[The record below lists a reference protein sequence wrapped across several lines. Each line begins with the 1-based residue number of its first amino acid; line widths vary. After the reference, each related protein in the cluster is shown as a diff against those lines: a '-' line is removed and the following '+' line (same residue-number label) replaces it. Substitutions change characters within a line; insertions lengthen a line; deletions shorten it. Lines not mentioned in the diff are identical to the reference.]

1 MGQTRRVGAR
11 CGGGGGG
18 GKDVFHVANKESENM
33 PLGCASLSCG
43 KSSWQSD
50 VATLKR
56 ERRPTWRSR
65 ALPSILHPAAAF
77 SVSGA
82 ASHSS
87 GWECYK
93 SPLMREEMVWQAEV
107 KLHREQGS

>member
-1 MGQTRRVGAR
+1 M
-11 CGGGGGG
+11 
-18 GKDVFHVANKESENM
+18 ANKESENM
-33 PLGCASLSCG
+33 PLRCASLSCG

-56 ERRPTWRSR
+56 ERRPTRRSR
-65 ALPSILHPAAAF
+65 ALPSILHPAAAS
-77 SVSGA
+77 SVFDA